1 MSGRP
6 YPEGVRQY
14 RKLMQLKAESDV
26 TLASSQKQLEQIRR
40 DLQRELERNNSYQK
54 DIEKLMVDMDVASPG
69 NVGYA
74 ERLQCFIA
82 EILKQ
87 ERAETQAAMR
97 APVAKDEPHI
107 SDMH

>member
-1 MSGRP
+1 MSGQP

-26 TLASSQKQLEQIRR
+26 ALASSQKQLEQIGRG
-40 DLQRELERNNSYQK
+40 LQREQERNNAYQI
-54 DIEKLMVDMDVASPG
+54 DIEKLMKDMDVASPG
-69 NVGYA
+69 NAGYA
-74 ERLQCFIA
+74 ERLQAFMH

-97 APVAKDEPHI
+97 APSSAVAVGE
-107 SDMH
+107 S